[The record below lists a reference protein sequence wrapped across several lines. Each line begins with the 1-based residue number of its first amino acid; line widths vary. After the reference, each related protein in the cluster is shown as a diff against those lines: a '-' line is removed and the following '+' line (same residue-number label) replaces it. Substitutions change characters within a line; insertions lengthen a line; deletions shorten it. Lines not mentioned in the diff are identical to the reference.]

1 MRKTVFFKLLT
12 VAIISYVF
20 YLLAEF
26 IMPIMLAVALA
37 LASAPLVGFFS
48 GLTIARRTI
57 KMPRSAAITCAIVSF
72 CLFFAA
78 LCYFMLQPLVG
89 QINYVLSN
97 LSNLLPPDKVNTIND
112 IIHNRNQ
119 AITTLPTSV
128 DALISDALKMAM
140 SYLIGLIR
148 NVLVSSLVIVQNL
161 VELIIVP
168 FLAFYF
174 LEDWR
179 NLRAM
184 MINLFSEEAQPKV
197 AKIIDDIGAKLSS
210 YVRGL
215 MRLSILSGLVITAFT
230 ASIGIKFYLVL
241 GLCAVVTEILPYIGP
256 LIGALP
262 ATFFAYQQSPSLAL
276 LVALFYFAY
285 YQIDSHYIL
294 PKILGNSVKL
304 HPVIVII
311 SLLIG
316 AKLFG
321 IMGMIFA
328 VPVAAVY
335 KVLYDELW
343 HYDFDAVQ
351 INGDVKDD

>member
-1 MRKTVFFKLLT
+1 
-12 VAIISYVF
+12 
-20 YLLAEF
+20 
-26 IMPIMLAVALA
+26 MPIMLAVALA

-48 GLTIARRTI
+48 SITIAHNTV
-57 KMPRSAAITCAIVSF
+57 KMPRSWAITCAIITF
-72 CLFFAA
+72 CAVFAG

-89 QINYVLSN
+89 QINYVLTN

-112 IIHNRNQ
+112 IITNRSQ

-128 DALISDALKMAM
+128 DALINDALKMAM
-140 SYLIGLIR
+140 SYLIGIIR
-148 NVLVSSLVIVQNL
+148 NVLVSSFVIVQNL

-179 NLRAM
+179 NLRRM
-184 MINLFSEEAQPKV
+184 MINLFSAEAQPKA
-197 AKIIDDIGAKLSS
+197 AKIIDDIGFKLSA

-215 MRLSILSGLVITAFT
+215 MRLSLLSGFIVTIFT
-230 ASIGIKFYLVL
+230 AGIGIKFYLVL
-241 GLCAVVTEILPYIGP
+241 GLCAVLTEILPYIGP

-276 LVALFYFAY
+276 TVALFYFVY
-285 YQIDSHYIL
+285 YQFDSHYIL

-343 HYDFDAVQ
+343 HYDFDTAEK
-351 INGDVKDD
+351 ISEGKDD